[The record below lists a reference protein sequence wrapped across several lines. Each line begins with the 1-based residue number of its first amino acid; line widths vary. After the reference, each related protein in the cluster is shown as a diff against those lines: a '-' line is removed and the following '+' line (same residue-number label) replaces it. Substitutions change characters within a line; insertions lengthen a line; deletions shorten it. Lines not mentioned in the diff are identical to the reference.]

1 MFVCLLAFVPKVV
14 RAETPARSTHYLV
27 ALHGI
32 GHGVADF
39 GSLQQALETSQPQIG
54 TQLKV
59 IYFKYDTSPDAQTIA
74 DLKVQFKNFLKT
86 ELWKWQQSNSEELG
100 LSQNANF
107 QISFLG
113 YSLGGLI
120 LQEALLDEDFF
131 TWFPRSALRNIFL
144 VANPYWG
151 SLIANWGTTL
161 KPLIGEIPFY
171 SVFGKTLLQELS
183 LNSQANSLRLR
194 LAHDTKTQQRLQD
207 IFSQTS
213 VIQIA
218 GITNPERFPFPALAD
233 AIPYIES
240 DIAVPV
246 SHAQWNH
253 RYFIEDVSRSFI
265 SAEQFQSLQLP
276 YEFYLVDGTHL
287 PAAKHFLDKPWRDLL
302 NLNYISL
309 MEVDP
314 NCVNDVEHCPQE
326 VYKIIYHQFANTKS
340 SQIANRLVNTSVP
353 THLKSNSIQSYQ
365 EQKATALTISKQGM
379 SNLSVPTP
387 VLNRL
392 TVQLE
397 LLSDPDS
404 QGSGHKYQVIF
415 DNPSFALVDSSSSS
429 KGHSFYFVGQ
439 ALPFANLTSPA
450 FFQYTSIKS
459 LNENSGI
466 SILGLTKEIHFEK
479 MYVQLVDANG
489 KILKKKTIEIPMEP
503 GILNFIRISL

>member
-14 RAETPARSTHYLV
+14 RAESPARSIHYLV

-32 GHGVADF
+32 GHGIADF
-39 GSLQQALETSQPQIG
+39 GSLQQALETSQPQVG

-59 IYFKYDTSPDAQTIA
+59 VYFKYDTSPDAQTIA

-86 ELWKWQQSNSEELG
+86 ELLKWRQNNSDKLSP
-100 LSQNANF
+100 SQNTNF

-120 LQEALLDEDFF
+120 MQEALLDEDFF

-161 KPLIGEIPFY
+161 KPIIGEIPFY

-194 LAHDTKTQQRLQD
+194 LAHDTKMQQRLQD

-233 AIPYIES
+233 VIPYIES
-240 DIAVPV
+240 DITVPV

-314 NCVNDVEHCPQE
+314 ICVKDVEHCPQE
-326 VYKIIYHQFANTKS
+326 VYKIIYRQFANTKS
-340 SQIANRLVNTSVP
+340 SQITNRLVNAA
-353 THLKSNSIQSYQ
+353 HLKSNSIQPNQ
-365 EQKATALTISKQGM
+365 HQNAAVLTISNRGM

-404 QGSGHKYQVIF
+404 KGSGHKYQVVF
-415 DNPSFALVDSSSSS
+415 DNPSFTLVDSSSSS

-439 ALPFANLTSPA
+439 ALPFL
-450 FFQYTSIKS
+450 
-459 LNENSGI
+459 
-466 SILGLTKEIHFEK
+466 EK

-489 KILKKKTIEIPMEP
+489 KILKKKIIEIPMEP

>member
-1 MFVCLLAFVPKVV
+1 MKKHVRKNNCQKFLLVNPLSFHKFFTIMFVCLLAFVPKVV
-14 RAETPARSTHYLV
+14 RAESPARSIHYLV

-32 GHGVADF
+32 GHGIADF
-39 GSLQQALETSQPQIG
+39 GSLQPALETSQPQAG

-59 IYFKYDTSPDAQTIA
+59 VYFKYDTSPDAQTIA

-86 ELWKWQQSNSEELG
+86 ELLKWQQSNSDESSPSL
-100 LSQNANF
+100 NTNF
-107 QISFLG
+107 QVSFLG

-120 LQEALLDEDFF
+120 LQEALLDDDFF

-161 KPLIGEIPFY
+161 KPIIGEIPFY

-207 IFSQTS
+207 IFSQSS

-233 AIPYIES
+233 VIPYIES
-240 DIAVPV
+240 DITVPV

-314 NCVNDVEHCPQE
+314 ICIQNIEQCPQE
-326 VYKIIYHQFANTKS
+326 VYKIIYRQFANTKS
-340 SQIANRLVNTSVP
+340 SQIANRLLS
-353 THLKSNSIQSYQ
+353 LSIP
-365 EQKATALTISKQGM
+365 I
-379 SNLSVPTP
+379 P

-392 TVQLE
+392 SVQLE

-404 QGSGHKYQVIF
+404 RGTGHKYQVIF

-450 FFQYTSIKS
+450 FFQYTSTKN

-466 SILGLTKEIHFEK
+466 SFLGLTKEIHLEK